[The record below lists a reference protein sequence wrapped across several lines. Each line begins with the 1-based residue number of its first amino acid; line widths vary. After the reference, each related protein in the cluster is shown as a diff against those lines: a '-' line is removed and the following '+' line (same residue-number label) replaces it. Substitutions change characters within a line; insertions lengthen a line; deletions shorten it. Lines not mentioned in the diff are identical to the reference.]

1 MRPEGARYTKS
12 HEYAILEGDIA
23 TIGITDFAIEH
34 LSDLVFIDLPD
45 VGSEVTAGER
55 FGEVESVKAVAELNS
70 PLSGEVVEKNE
81 ALIDDLAPL
90 SNDPFGEGWM
100 IKIRVSDPS
109 QFDELLTSGDYEKAL
124 EEEEQ

>member
-90 SNDPFGEGWM
+90 SNDPFGQGWM

-109 QFDELLTSGDYEKAL
+109 QFDELLTSGDYEKVV
-124 EEEEQ
+124 EDDGQ